1 MKKTL
6 SFTHNN
12 KSDFL
17 AGARDTTPLIIA
29 ATPFAIIYGA
39 LAIANGVPEWVI
51 LAMSVLVFAGA
62 SHFIAVALIATGTPF
77 SIIILTV
84 FVVNLR
90 HMLYS
95 ASLMTQLARV
105 PQLLRIPM
113 AFWMTDETFAIVKH
127 RQSNEANQAG
137 FIPYYLGSA
146 LFMYSNWI
154 FFSWIGMAMG
164 QNIPDIANWGL
175 DIAMVVAFIGIVV
188 PALQKRADWAC
199 AITAAVSICFTY
211 HWPHQTGLLFSSI
224 AAIAVAMSVEYLN
237 KDTVK

>member
-1 MKKTL
+1 MRNTL
-6 SFTHNN
+6 SFTQNS
-12 KSDFL
+12 KSAFL

-39 LAIANGVPEWVI
+39 LAIANGIPEWVI

-62 SHFIAVALIATGTPF
+62 SQFIAVALIASGTPF
-77 SIIILTV
+77 AIIILTV

-95 ASLMTQLARV
+95 ASLMPQLAHV

-113 AFWMTDETFAIVKH
+113 AFWMTDETFAIVNH
-127 RQSNEANQAG
+127 RQSNTSHKTG
-137 FIPYYLGSA
+137 FVPYYLGSA
-146 LFMYSNWI
+146 AFMYGNWI
-154 FFSWIGMAMG
+154 FFSWVGMAMG
-164 QNIPDIANWGL
+164 QSIPDIANWGL

-188 PALQKRADWAC
+188 PALQKHADWAC
-199 AITAAVSICFTY
+199 AVTAAVSICFTY

-224 AAIAVAMSVEYLN
+224 VAIAVAMSIEYSK
-237 KDTVK
+237 KDTMK